1 MIRLSTKSR
10 YGLRILLQ
18 IAQDNREGHLASGR
32 VIAERQEITEP
43 YMEQIMIP
51 LKAGGLVKTRRGC
64 RGGYELARPPEA
76 ITVLEVVELFEGRLD
91 LVNCDDP
98 GGPCPR
104 RPQCPTY
111 PVWKTLSDASRRVA
125 AGISVAS
132 LLPSSAGIP
141 AGHYC
146 I

>member
-1 MIRLSTKSR
+1 VIRLSTKSR

-51 LKAGGLVKTRRGC
+51 LKAGKLVKTRRGC
-64 RGGYELARPPEA
+64 RGGYELARAAEA
-76 ITVLEVVELFEGRLD
+76 ITVLEVVELFEGRFD

-98 GGPCPR
+98 EAPCSR

-111 PVWKTLSDASRRVA
+111 PVWKNLSDASRRVA
-125 AGISVAS
+125 AEISVAS
-132 LLPSSAGIP
+132 LLPPADGTP

>member
-1 MIRLSTKSR
+1 VIRLSTKSR

-18 IAQDNREGHLASGR
+18 IAQDNRDGHLASGR
-32 VIAERQEITEP
+32 AIAERQEITEP

-64 RGGYELARPPEA
+64 RGGYELARPAESV
-76 ITVLEVVELFEGRLD
+76 TVLEVIELFEGRLD

-98 GGPCPR
+98 ETPCPR

-111 PVWKTLSDASRRVA
+111 PVWKDLSDASRRVA
-125 AGISVAS
+125 AGITLSS
-132 LLPSSAGIP
+132 LLSSPDGSP